1 LKGRIGVSDLLI
13 PLKSPYAPAWVGL
26 GVLSFYLTTMLV
38 ALC

>member
-1 LKGRIGVSDLLI
+1 VEFCGYWLKA
-13 PLKSPYAPAWVGL
+13 PYAPAWVGL